1 MNRKAEIK
9 ISIELD
15 KLKIPQKLSWE
26 ATDSESKGPKK
37 CKAFLLNLWEPG
49 KGQTLSMNLWENSM
63 SIPEM
68 NDFVF
73 QSLVQIADTYE
84 KATDQKE
91 LAEKIRNSALEV
103 WESTNEGKSKK

>member
-1 MNRKAEIK
+1 MSHKAEIK

-15 KLKIPQKLSWE
+15 EKKIPQELSWE
-26 ATDSESKGPKK
+26 ATDSESEGSQE
-37 CKAFLLNLWEPG
+37 CKAFMLNLWEPG
-49 KGQTLSMNLWENSM
+49 TGHTLSMNLWENSM

-73 QSLVQIADTYE
+73 QSLIQIADTYE
-84 KATDQKE
+84 KATNQKE

-103 WESTNEGKSKK
+103 WESTKKEK